1 MRFRQK
7 NATETD
13 RTWIGTVMKFVTWN
27 CAMALQKKYQGFLT
41 LGADLMV
48 IQECSQAFIEQ
59 INRSEGW
66 SSGDVKLLV

>member
-1 MRFRQK
+1 
-7 NATETD
+7 
-13 RTWIGTVMKFVTWN
+13 MKFVTWN